1 MIDLSAGADLPS
13 ITKTITQQNINRYAD
28 ASKDFNPI
36 HIDPDFAR
44 KTPLGGTIA
53 HGMLVLAYISQL
65 MTEAF
70 GNNWL
75 TGGKMGVRF
84 KSPAR
89 PGDTL
94 TVSGKIDG
102 IDRQDGAAV
111 VACKVQCCNQKGEII
126 ISENAR
132 VKITSNN

>member
-1 MIDLSAGADLPS
+1 MIDLIAGADLPS
-13 ITKTITQQNINRYAD
+13 ITKTITQQNINRYAE

-36 HIDPDFAR
+36 HIDPDFAG

-111 VACKVQCCNQKGEII
+111 VTCQVQCCNQKGEII
-126 ISENAR
+126 INGDAR
-132 VKITSNN
+132 VKITSDN